1 MANAPKLLAAGSA
14 AVGAGERDFDLG
26 AVVECDSSLLACINE
41 WRRQATAA
49 GAGPGDLA
57 VRNAPESIRRIARL
71 YGVESL
77 TLGQ

>member
-14 AVGAGERDFDLG
+14 AVSAGQRDFDLG
-26 AVVECDSSLLACINE
+26 AVVDCDSSLLACINE

-49 GAGPGDLA
+49 GAGDLNI
-57 VRNAPESIRRIARL
+57 RNAPESIRRIARL